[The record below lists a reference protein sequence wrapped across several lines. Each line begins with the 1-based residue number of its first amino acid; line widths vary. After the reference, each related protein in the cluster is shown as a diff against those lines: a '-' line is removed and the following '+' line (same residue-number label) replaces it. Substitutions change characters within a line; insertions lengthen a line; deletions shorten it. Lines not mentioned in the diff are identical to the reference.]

1 MCLLLKYGLFLN
13 VSVLDTLSFYSNEY
27 QCDFFS
33 HTLSSIHFDK
43 CIKIYIC
50 KGLHKLMLKKKKPQD
65 HLVDFHRECI
75 IPNSI
80 ENVLFLITNLLKNI
94 QIGMHDLML
103 LFIFNTGR
111 RKYSKYMYFVM
122 FMKMY
127 ILQQS
132 TVVSVTGLGTGVL
145 CTSLDS

>member
-1 MCLLLKYGLFLN
+1 MLQK
-13 VSVLDTLSFYSNEY
+13 
-27 QCDFFS
+27 
-33 HTLSSIHFDK
+33 
-43 CIKIYIC
+43 KI
-50 KGLHKLMLKKKKPQD
+50 QD

-80 ENVLFLITNLLKNI
+80 ENVLFLITNLLKII
-94 QIGMHDLML
+94 QIRMHDLTL

-111 RKYSKYMYFVM
+111 KYNKYMYFVI

-127 ILQQS
+127 ILEQN
-132 TVVSVTGLGTGVL
+132 TVVNVTGLGRGVL

>member
-1 MCLLLKYGLFLN
+1 M
-13 VSVLDTLSFYSNEY
+13 
-27 QCDFFS
+27 
-33 HTLSSIHFDK
+33 
-43 CIKIYIC
+43 
-50 KGLHKLMLKKKKPQD
+50 
-65 HLVDFHRECI
+65 VDFHRECI

-94 QIGMHDLML
+94 QIRMHDLML

-127 ILQQS
+127 ILQQN